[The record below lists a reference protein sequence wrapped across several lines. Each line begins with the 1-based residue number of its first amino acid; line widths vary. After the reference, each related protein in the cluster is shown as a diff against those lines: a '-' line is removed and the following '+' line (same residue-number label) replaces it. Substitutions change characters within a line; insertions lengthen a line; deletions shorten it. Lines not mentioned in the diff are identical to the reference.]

1 MEYRCHVPFK
11 ATNFKQVDTHIKEN
25 ENELS
30 QSFIRN
36 PLTRQF
42 RHYDIAK
49 LDSSFYLSLY
59 FPFTFC
65 PVCQQSA
72 FQFCNG

>member
-1 MEYRCHVPFK
+1 MEYGCHVPFK

-25 ENELS
+25 PNKLS
-30 QSFIRN
+30 QSFLRN
-36 PLTRQF
+36 PLIHQF
-42 RHYDIAK
+42 DDDIAK
-49 LDSSFYLSLY
+49 LESSVSLY